1 MAMEEEL
8 LEFPCSYGVKAM
20 GLATEDFADHVVEL
34 VSRHA
39 EPPQPEDISV
49 RSSSGDKY
57 FSVTVTVQALSRYHL
72 ECIYGELKASERVLF
87 LL

>member
-1 MAMEEEL
+1 MQEEI

-20 GLATEDFADHVVEL
+20 GLAAEDFVEHVIEL

-39 EPPQPEDISV
+39 ERPDPESV
-49 RSSSGDKY
+49 SIRPSRGDKY
-57 FSVTVTVQALSRYHL
+57 YSVTVTVQALSRYHL
-72 ECIYGELKASERVLF
+72 ECIYGELKASDRVLF